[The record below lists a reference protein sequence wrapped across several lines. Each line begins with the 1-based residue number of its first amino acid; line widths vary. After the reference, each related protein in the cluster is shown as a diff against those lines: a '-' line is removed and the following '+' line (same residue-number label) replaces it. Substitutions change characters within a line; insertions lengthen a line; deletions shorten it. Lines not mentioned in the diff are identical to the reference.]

1 MIDVLDGG
9 WTGIQDRGRPGHER
23 EGIPPG
29 GSLDWFTATVANR
42 LVGNDPAA
50 ALLECASRG
59 PSLRFARDAVVALTG
74 ADCEAGSGWRAHHLQ
89 AGGTLTVGRIGPGLR
104 CYIAFRGGID
114 VPLVLGSRCLSER
127 GSFGGGYGRRL
138 RVGDRLPI
146 GRMVAGEPLPTA
158 WPASD
163 RLSLSGPWE
172 LRAIPGPHHESF
184 SSVDVSRFF
193 ETAFVVTPAVDR
205 MGMRLTAA
213 SLRLHPGEILTTPVS
228 EGAVQVTPSGELIVL
243 LADHPTTGGYPVI
256 ATVISA
262 DLPLLAQARPGDT
275 ARFRAAN
282 LAEARRARQRLSG
295 WLAD

>member
-9 WTGIQDRGRPGHER
+9 WTAIQDRGRPGHER

-29 GSLDWFTATVANR
+29 GCLDRFASAVANR

-59 PSLRFARDAVVALTG
+59 PSLRFGQDTVVALTG

-127 GSFGGGYGRRL
+127 GSFGGGFGRRL
-138 RVGDRLPI
+138 RAGDRLSP
-146 GRMVAGEPLPTA
+146 GRMVAGDPLPNP
-158 WPASD
+158 WPATH
-163 RLSLSGPWE
+163 RLPMSGPWE
-172 LRAIPGPHHESF
+172 VRAIAGPHPESF
-184 SSVDVSRFF
+184 AHRDVKRFF
-193 ETAFVVTPAVDR
+193 ETAFLITPAVDR

-213 SLRLHPGEILTTPVS
+213 SLRLHPNEILSTPVS
-228 EGAVQVTPSGELIVL
+228 EGAVQVTPSGEVIVL

-262 DLPLLAQARPGDT
+262 DLPLLAQARPGET
-275 ARFRAAN
+275 VRFRTAS
-282 LAEARRARQRLSG
+282 LTEARRARERLAG
-295 WLAD
+295 WLNE